1 MAQDIVKQ
9 TSKTDKPI
17 VVAWTGGD
25 RLMGNA
31 LHILR
36 EGKVPLFKSPIRATD
51 ALGALMKYQVFRKKY
66 LTQRENENGADK
78 YDGR

>member
-1 MAQDIVKQ
+1 
-9 TSKTDKPI
+9 
-17 VVAWTGGD
+17 
-25 RLMGNA
+25 MGNA